1 MASRA
6 IDAARPEALHRA
18 LTQLFGFPAFRPG
31 QEVVCRAVFEG
42 QDVLVVMPTGAGKS
56 LCYQLPAVARG
67 GTALV
72 ISPLIAL
79 MEDQVAK
86 LNEKG
91 LCADRIH
98 SGRTREAS
106 RAAAFAY
113 RDKKL
118 KFLFIA
124 PERFS
129 VPGFPEFLSRHKPCL
144 IAVDEAHCIS
154 QWGHD
159 FRPDYR
165 MLQSYLPMLRPAPII
180 GLTATATP
188 VVQNDIAQQLGLEK
202 PLRSIQGFRRKNI
215 AIEVVEVARSAR
227 RDAVFDLLK
236 DPSRRP
242 GIVYVPTR
250 MDSDSLA
257 EDLGRYFKTEPYHAG
272 LPSDRRQK
280 VQERFLGGELEV
292 IVATIAFG
300 MGIDKPDIRTVIHT
314 ALPGSTEAYYQE
326 IGRAGRDGASSR
338 AILMHSYADRHRHDF
353 FFNRDY
359 PEIEVVDGVY
369 KLLRDK
375 PIGKEDLQ
383 KACKLDPDTF
393 EKALDKLWVH
403 GGAII
408 DPEENVVRG
417 AGKWRDSYLLQ
428 GEHRSAQLELMLRYA
443 SAAQCRMAALVRHFG
458 DRTDTQAW
466 CGICDFCAPDEC
478 IAQQF
483 RDATFTEERAAR
495 DVITALEGGFAKA
508 TGKLHSE
515 ICSAEELDRNGFEE
529 VLASMARAGLV
540 ALADTSFEKDGK
552 NIGYRTVRLTRDGA
566 AVDLADPLALQVR
579 KSGRDTHVRKGQK
592 AKVRLSSSA
601 VREATIDAADESLT
615 KALREWRLA
624 EAKNKGMP
632 AFRIFTDKVLR
643 QIVED
648 PPFTEDDLLAIAGV
662 GPGFVRRYGF
672 EILKIVG
679 AFQQLEDRTEV
690 LRDA

>member
-1 MASRA
+1 MEGAAS
-6 IDAARPEALHRA
+6 DALQKA
-18 LTQLFGFPAFRPG
+18 LTERFGFPAFRPG

-86 LNEKG
+86 LNDKG
-91 LCADRIH
+91 LVADRIH
-98 SGRTREAS
+98 SGRTREMS
-106 RAAAFAY
+106 RAAALAY
-113 RDKKL
+113 RDRKL

-129 VPGFPEFLSRHKPCL
+129 VPGFPEFLARYKPCL
-144 IAVDEAHCIS
+144 VAVDEAHCIS

-188 VVQNDIAQQLGLEK
+188 VVQNDIAEQLGLEQ

-215 AIEVVEVARSAR
+215 AIEVVEVARAGR
-227 RDAVFDLLK
+227 RDAVYDILK
-236 DPSRRP
+236 DPAHRP
-242 GIVYVPTR
+242 GIIYVPTR
-250 MDSDSLA
+250 TDSDTLA
-257 EDLGRYFKTEPYHAG
+257 DDLRRYFKTEPYHAG
-272 LPSDRRQK
+272 LRSDHRQK
-280 VQERFLGGELEV
+280 VQERFLAGELEV

-326 IGRAGRDGASSR
+326 IGRAGRDGAPSR

-359 PEIEVVDGVY
+359 PDVAVVDGLY
-369 KLLRDK
+369 KLLRAQ
-375 PIGKEDLQ
+375 PVNKEDLL
-383 KACKLDPDTF
+383 KSAKLDEDTF

-403 GGAII
+403 GGAVI
-408 DPEENVVRG
+408 DPEENIVRG
-417 AGKWRDSYLLQ
+417 AGKWRDSYMSQ
-428 GEHRSAQLELMLRYA
+428 GEHRSAQLEVMLRYA
-443 SAAQCRMAALVRHFG
+443 AATQCRMAALVRHFG

-466 CGICDFCAPDEC
+466 CGMCDFCAPEEC

-483 RDATFTEERAAR
+483 RDANFAEERAAR
-495 DVITALEGGFAKA
+495 DVIAALQGGFAKS
-508 TGKLHSE
+508 TGKLHGE
-515 ICSAEELDRNGFEE
+515 LCSAGELDRNGFEE
-529 VLASMARAGLV
+529 VLASLARMGFV
-540 ALADTSFEKDGK
+540 ALADAVFEKDGK
-552 NIGYRTVRLTRDGA
+552 NIAYRTVRLTHEGA
-566 AVDLADPLALQVR
+566 AADLTRPLAFKLR
-579 KSGRDTHVRKGQK
+579 RSGRQGPEKKSRSKKTSAK
-592 AKVRLSSSA
+592 APSA
-601 VREATIDAADESLT
+601 VPDSDIDPADEPLL
-615 KALREWRLA
+615 KALRAWRVA
-624 EAKNKGMP
+624 EAKSKGVP

-643 QIVED
+643 QIVDDRPSAE
-648 PPFTEDDLLAIAGV
+648 EDLLAISGI
-662 GPGFVRRYGF
+662 GPGFVNRYGA
-672 EILKIVG
+672 EILKIVSEPP
-679 AFQQLEDRTEV
+679 A
-690 LRDA
+690 

>member
-1 MASRA
+1 M
-6 IDAARPEALHRA
+6 
-18 LTQLFGFPAFRPG
+18 
-31 QEVVCRAVFEG
+31 FEG

-72 ISPLIAL
+72 VSPLIAL

-106 RAAAFAY
+106 RAAALAY

-227 RDAVFDLLK
+227 RDAVFDLLN

-300 MGIDKPDIRTVIHT
+300 MGIDKPNIRTVIHT
-314 ALPGSTEAYYQE
+314 ALPGSMEAYYQE
-326 IGRAGRDGASSR
+326 IGRAGRDGAPSR

-359 PEIEVVDGVY
+359 PEVEVVDGVY

-375 PIGKEDLQ
+375 PMSKEHLQ
-383 KACKLDPDTF
+383 DACKLDADTL

-428 GEHRSAQLELMLRYA
+428 GEHRSTQLEIMLRYA

-466 CGICDFCAPDEC
+466 CGMCDFCAPDEC
-478 IAQQF
+478 VAQQF
-483 RDATFTEERAAR
+483 RNPTFAEERAAR
-495 DVITALEGGFAKA
+495 DVIAALQGGFAKS
-508 TGKLHSE
+508 TGKLHAE
-515 ICSAEELDRNGFEE
+515 ICTAEELDRNGFEE
-529 VLASMARAGLV
+529 MLASMARAGLV
-540 ALADTSFEKDGK
+540 VLADATFEKDGK
-552 NIGYRTVRLTRDGA
+552 NIAYRTARLTREGA
-566 AVDLADPLALQVR
+566 SLDLTQPLGFQVR
-579 KSGRDTHVRKGQK
+579 KSGRDTHLGKGKKRKETI
-592 AKVRLSSSA
+592 SST
-601 VREATIDAADESLT
+601 VIREAAIDPADEPLL

-624 EAKNKGMP
+624 EAKSKGVP

-643 QIVED
+643 QMVED
-648 PPFTEDDLLAIAGV
+648 RPLTEEDLLAIAGV
-662 GPGFVRRYGF
+662 GPGFTKRYGAG
-672 EILKIVG
+672 ILKIVA
-679 AFQQLEDRTEV
+679 AFE
-690 LRDA
+690 